1 MELVDVVCYFS
12 TINNLVKVE
21 GNLEGAYGVGGHEDE
36 PKKKKMKMKMKM
48 KINLRDWLLVSIS
61 GAACSVGG
69 AGWWTGQDQDQF
81 GKSELVAGCHG
92 QAGPG
97 YKIDFAKKVNESW
110 LADLDW
116 ANPGYSR
123 SKIDISNIYF
133 ANKVDEIDFANEAN
147 ESEISEVENSKLRL
161 TGCRRAGVWGRLDL
175 ARLVLTVPDQDWFCA
190 GQQLAGLVW
199 SRQKSILVAK
209 LISIPKWWSKINF
222 ANKVNEVKGS
232 REAVLKVEWEV
243 VKMEHADRYG
253 D

>member
-161 TGCRRAGVWGRLDL
+161 TGWW
-175 ARLVLTVPDQDWFCA
+175 LVQSKIDFV
-190 GQQLAGLVW
+190 
-199 SRQKSILVAK
+199 
-209 LISIPKWWSKINF
+209 SKINF